1 MMAGDLR
8 TDAQLLA
15 AARQDPA
22 AFGVLYDRHA
32 VAVLGFFAR
41 RTACPAT
48 AADLTAETFAEAYA
62 SRRRYRDTGDP
73 ATAWLF
79 AIARHQLWGFM
90 RRQAVDDRARRRL
103 GITPVALD
111 EHSYERIEEL
121 ADLHALRGA
130 LQDALA
136 SLPPQQAEAIRL
148 RVLHELSYADVA
160 GRLGCTEGAAR
171 VRVCRGLDRL
181 ARLLPHS
188 RQETTT

>member
-1 MMAGDLR
+1 MAADPR
-8 TDAQLLA
+8 TDAELLA
-15 AARQDPA
+15 AARRDPE

-41 RTACPAT
+41 RTACAAT
-48 AADLTAETFAEAYA
+48 AADLTAETFAQAYA

-79 AIARHQLWGFM
+79 TIARRQLAGFL

-103 GITPVALD
+103 GIVRATLD
-111 EHSYERIEEL
+111 EQSFERIEEL
-121 ADLHALRGA
+121 ADLRALKDA
-130 LQDALA
+130 LATALA
-136 SLPPQQAEAIRL
+136 SLPDDQSEAIRL

-160 GRLGCTEGAAR
+160 GRLGCSEGAAR

-181 ARLLPHS
+181 ARLLHH
-188 RQETTT
+188 

>member
-1 MMAGDLR
+1 MMAADPR
-8 TDAQLLA
+8 SDAQLLA
-15 AARQDPA
+15 DARRDPE

-48 AADLTAETFAEAYA
+48 AADLAAETFAQAYA

-79 AIARHQLWGFM
+79 TIARRQLAGYL

-103 GITPVALD
+103 DLAPAALD
-111 EHSYERIEEL
+111 ERSYERIEEL
-121 ADLHALRGA
+121 ADLRALRGA
-130 LQDALA
+130 LEAALA
-136 SLPPQQAEAIRL
+136 SLPAEQAAAIRL
-148 RVLHELSYADVA
+148 RVLQELSYADVA
-160 GRLGCTEGAAR
+160 GRLGCSEGAAR

-181 ARLLPHS
+181 ARLLPHP